1 MKICNILV
9 DANVNNLFT
18 YIIPD
23 HLDKEIK
30 IGSYVK
36 IPFGKTTRKGI
47 VIDISNEKKP
57 NNLKSIISLIH
68 NIPLVNNN
76 SIKLIEFTK
85 DYFLQSIGKF
95 SSKIGFN
102 SLPLYEYFLI
112 PGNIPPITKRQK
124 IIISLIGNRIMKH
137 KAADFASNEIIK
149 RMLKNNVLIENK
161 SIHLYQEYNDL
172 ESEFIFSHKKDST
185 FNVSTRK
192 QINFIEDNIM
202 LYDRI
207 EKIIKTTLK
216 ENKRI
221 IIIIP
226 ELNSH
231 KYLISYLLK
240 MFTNDL
246 IIYSSSQKPSK
257 QRIAYYNI
265 ILSKSKIV
273 LGTSDVLFL
282 PHNNLGNIIF
292 LSSESPYYNK
302 YSNTPFYNAEII
314 VFKFAEFYKI
324 PLYIFGKTPSIN
336 TYLAIQRK
344 KADHLKSKANRIK
357 IRYFHNEKPFSIL
370 TRPIINILKDSI
382 NSSKIL
388 ILYNIKGY
396 YSLVRC
402 NTCKKLLSC
411 PICNKPLMYLKN
423 KKIYYCSKCKRNFKI
438 KRCLNCG
445 SNNFY
450 FSSPGTEK
458 LTSSLEQEF
467 HISAIKEISAD
478 NSSNLDLLAL
488 KENNIIISTS
498 YLYKDLYPLS
508 FDKIIVPSIESFI
521 YETSLFTENSFMRML
536 FYMMKFV
543 KENGEFII
551 QSNYYYDF
559 LPYLENNN
567 FIKYITSQLNIRYNL
582 KLYPYYHLIEIYF
595 THNNKDN
602 INKYYNLISEN
613 IIIGD
618 HIRMSNNKIIIKC
631 KKVINYI
638 FLRDIIKTSSLRIK
652 VDPPEYL

>member
-18 YIIPD
+18 YIIPE
-23 HLDKEIK
+23 HLDNEIK

-36 IPFGKTTRKGI
+36 IPFGRTTRKGI
-47 VIDISNEKKP
+47 VIDIFNENMQ
-57 NNLKSIISLIH
+57 NNLKSIISIIH

-76 SIKLIEFTK
+76 SVKLIRFTN
-85 DYFLQSIGKF
+85 DYFLQTIGKF

-112 PGNIPPITKRQK
+112 PGNTPPATKHQK
-124 IIISLIGNRIMKH
+124 TILSLIGNGTMKH
-137 KAADFASNEIIK
+137 MATNFASNDIIR
-149 RMLKNNVLIENK
+149 RMLKNNVLIEKK
-161 SIHLYQEYNDL
+161 SICLHPEYSDSKNN
-172 ESEFIFSHKKDST
+172 FVFSHKRDNT
-185 FNVSTRK
+185 FNTFLRK
-192 QINFIEDNIM
+192 QINFIEDDIM

-216 ENKRI
+216 EGKRI

-231 KYLISYLLK
+231 KYLISYLLEI
-240 MFTNDL
+240 FTNDL
-246 IIYSSSQKPSK
+246 VIYSSAQKPSK

-265 ILSKSKIV
+265 ISSKSKIIV
-273 LGTSDVLFL
+273 GTSNVLFL

-292 LSSESPYYNK
+292 LSSESPYYNR
-302 YSNTPFYNAEII
+302 YSNTPFYNAEIV
-314 VFKFAEFYKI
+314 VFKFAELYKI
-324 PLYIFGKTPSIN
+324 PLYIFGKTLSIN

-344 KADHLKSKANRIK
+344 KANYLKSEANGIK
-357 IRYFHNEKPFSIL
+357 IRYIHNKKPFSIL
-370 TRPIINILKDSI
+370 TQPIINILRGNIDR
-382 NSSKIL
+382 SKIL
-388 ILYNIKGY
+388 ILYNTKGY
-396 YSLVRC
+396 YSLIKC
-402 NTCKKLLSC
+402 NICKELLSC
-411 PICNKPLMYLKN
+411 PICNKPLIYLRK
-423 KKIYYCSKCKRNFKI
+423 KKIYYCRKCKRNFKI

-445 SNNFY
+445 SNNFH

-458 LTSSLEQEF
+458 LSNCLEKEF
-467 HISAIKEISAD
+467 HISGIKEISAD
-478 NSSNLDLLAL
+478 NTSDLDLLSL
-488 KENNIIISTS
+488 KENNVIISTS

-508 FDKIIVPSIESFI
+508 FDKIIIPSIESFI

-536 FYMMKFV
+536 FYMMKFI
-543 KENGEFII
+543 KENGELII

-567 FIKYITSQLNIRYNL
+567 FIKYITSQLNTRYNL

-595 THNNKDN
+595 THNNESN
-602 INKYYNLISEN
+602 IDRYYNLISEN

-618 HIRMSNNKIIIKC
+618 QIKISDNKIIIKC
-631 KKVINYI
+631 KKVINYL
-638 FLRDIIKTSSLRIK
+638 FLRDMIKISALRIK